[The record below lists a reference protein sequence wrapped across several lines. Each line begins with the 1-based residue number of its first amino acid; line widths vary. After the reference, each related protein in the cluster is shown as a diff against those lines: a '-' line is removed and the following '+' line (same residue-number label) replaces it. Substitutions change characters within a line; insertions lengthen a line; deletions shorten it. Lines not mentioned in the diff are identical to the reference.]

1 MEEQKK
7 YKKSMKNCFRDLEK
21 KMKIYK
27 DKVSRVRYAIEKMNI
42 VQRKEICKAAEIKMH
57 DLKNI
62 FHRERDLYAE
72 YCVRRKV
79 ITDMATDNIYRI
91 VSDDNHP
98 KNYDA
103 SKWVAQN
110 FKTEL
115 DDMLES
121 RDEESMGLNVNSD
134 ENGGITIKF
143 GNKKEKGDE

>member
-1 MEEQKK
+1 
-7 YKKSMKNCFRDLEK
+7 
-21 KMKIYK
+21 
-27 DKVSRVRYAIEKMNI
+27 
-42 VQRKEICKAAEIKMH
+42 MH

-98 KNYDA
+98 KKYDA

-121 RDEESMGLNVNSD
+121 RDEESMGLNVNPD